1 MKYLIKNINVI
12 DSKEIKRL
20 DVLIDG
26 ELIDKIDFNI
36 SEFNGCKIIDG
47 MNKFLFPG
55 VIDDQV
61 HFREPGLTHKGTIY
75 SESRA
80 AVAGGVTSYFEMPNT
95 NPQTTTIENLK
106 NKFDIA
112 ANNSLANF
120 SFMFGGTNSNLSE
133 IKKLDFNQIPGIK
146 LFLGSSTGDMLVD
159 DYKVIENIMRFSK
172 VPVVVHSEDEGII
185 KNNLNKYLEKYGDN
199 IPIEYHPKIRSEE
212 ACLKSTLKIIDL
224 AKKCNSRLHV
234 FHLSTKLESK
244 LFEIIPLENKNITSE
259 VCIHHLSFNDSD
271 YKEKGAFI
279 KWNPA
284 VKSELDQDALW
295 EALNS
300 DRIDIVAT
308 DHAPHTLEEKQ
319 NNYLNCPSGGPLVQ
333 HSLIVMFEHYLN
345 KKITLQKIVEK
356 MCNNPAN
363 IFNINKRGYIKEGYF
378 ADLVILD
385 PNKKQTI
392 SSDNILYKCGWSPFE
407 GQTFNST
414 ITHTFVNGHLAYN
427 NGNLDDSKLGM
438 KINFN
443 NEN

>member
-1 MKYLIKNINVI
+1 MKFLIKNINVV
-12 DSKEIKRL
+12 DSREIKKL
-20 DVLIDG
+20 DILVKG
-26 ELIDKIDFNI
+26 KFIDKIDFNI
-36 SEFNGCKIIDG
+36 SEQNGCAIIDG
-47 MNKFLFPG
+47 SDKFLFPG
-55 VIDDQV
+55 IIDDQV
-61 HFREPGLTHKGTIY
+61 HFREPGLSHKGTIF

-106 NKFDIA
+106 SKFQIA

-133 IKKLDFNQIPGIK
+133 VKKLDFNEIPGIK

-159 DYKVIENIMRFSK
+159 DYNVIEDILRFSK
-172 VPVVVHSEDEGII
+172 VPVVVHSEDEVII
-185 KNNLNKYLEKYGDN
+185 KKNLNKYLEKYGDN

-212 ACLKSTLKIIDL
+212 ACLKSTLRIIDL

-234 FHLSTKLESK
+234 FHLSTKSESK
-244 LFEIIPLENKNITSE
+244 LFEILPLENKNITSE
-259 VCIHHLSFNDSD
+259 VCIHHLSFNDLD
-271 YKEKGAFI
+271 YKEKGALI

-284 VKSELDQDALW
+284 VKSQLDQDALW
-295 EALNS
+295 DALNS

-308 DHAPHTLEEKQ
+308 DHAPHTLKEKQ

-333 HSLIVMFEHYLN
+333 HSLIVMYEHYLN

-356 MCNNPAN
+356 MCNNPAK
-363 IFNINKRGYIKEGYF
+363 IFKINKRGYIKEGYY

-385 PNKKQTI
+385 PNKKQI
-392 SSDNILYKCGWSPFE
+392 IGSNNILYKCGWSPFE
-407 GQTFNST
+407 GKTFNSV
-414 ITHTFVNGHLAYN
+414 ITHTFVNGHLAFN

>member
-1 MKYLIKNINVI
+1 MKFLIKNINVV
-12 DSKEIKRL
+12 DSKEIKKL
-20 DVLIDG
+20 DVLVKG
-26 ELIDKIDFNI
+26 KFIDKIDFNI
-36 SEFNGCKIIDG
+36 SELNGCKIIDG
-47 MNKFLFPG
+47 SDKFLFPG
-55 VIDDQV
+55 IIDDQV
-61 HFREPGLTHKGTIY
+61 HFREPGLSHKGTIF

-106 NKFDIA
+106 SKFEIA

-133 IKKLDFNQIPGIK
+133 IKKLDFNKIPGIK

-159 DYKVIENIMRFSK
+159 DYNVIEDIMRFSK
-172 VPVVVHSEDEGII
+172 VPVVVHSEDEVII
-185 KNNLNKYLEKYGDN
+185 KKNLNKFIEKYGDN
-199 IPIEYHPKIRSEE
+199 IPVEYHPKIRSEE

-234 FHLSTKLESK
+234 FHLSTKSESK
-244 LFEIIPLENKNITSE
+244 LFEVLPLENKNITSE
-259 VCIHHLSFNDSD
+259 VCIHHLSFNDLD
-271 YKEKGAFI
+271 YKEKGALI

-284 VKSELDQDALW
+284 VKSQLDQDALW
-295 EALNS
+295 DALNS

-308 DHAPHTLEEKQ
+308 DHAPHTLKEKQ

-333 HSLIVMFEHYLN
+333 HSLIVMYEHYLN

-356 MCNNPAN
+356 MCNNPAK
-363 IFNINKRGYIKEGYF
+363 IFKINKRGYIKEGYY

-392 SSDNILYKCGWSPFE
+392 SSNNILYKCGWSPFE
-407 GQTFNST
+407 GKTFNSV
-414 ITHTFVNGHLAYN
+414 ITHTFVNGHLAFN

-438 KINFN
+438 KINF
-443 NEN
+443 